1 MKPWSV
7 AKLDKTK
14 AGEIQSRYELPAIV
28 AMLLQIR
35 NITTKDE
42 IEGFLYNDSFI
53 ADPFEIKD
61 MDKAVERINKA
72 LDCGEPICV
81 YGDYDADGVT
91 STALLYSYLETID
104 ANAMYY
110 IPSRETEGYGMN
122 KNAVDKLN
130 ERGIKL
136 IITVDNGIA
145 AAQEVAYA
153 SSLGIDTVVTDH
165 HMPSGELPKAC
176 AVVDLHREDCKSRF
190 KNLSG
195 VGVAFKLIM
204 ALEGEYCD
212 TTTLLDNYSDL
223 LSIGTIGDVVE
234 LKDENRVF
242 VKHGLESITN
252 TVRPGLQALIKN
264 SGLTG
269 KKRIFNKCVIYN
281 CSENKCSRTS
291 RFVRKIGVASSYGRL

>member
-1 MKPWSV
+1 MKLWSV

-165 HMPSGELPKAC
+165 HMPSGEL
-176 AVVDLHREDCKSRF
+176 
-190 KNLSG
+190 LS
-195 VGVAFKLIM
+195 LIH
-204 ALEGEYCD
+204 
-212 TTTLLDNYSDL
+212 
-223 LSIGTIGDVVE
+223 I
-234 LKDENRVF
+234 
-242 VKHGLESITN
+242 
-252 TVRPGLQALIKN
+252 
-264 SGLTG
+264 
-269 KKRIFNKCVIYN
+269 
-281 CSENKCSRTS
+281 
-291 RFVRKIGVASSYGRL
+291 